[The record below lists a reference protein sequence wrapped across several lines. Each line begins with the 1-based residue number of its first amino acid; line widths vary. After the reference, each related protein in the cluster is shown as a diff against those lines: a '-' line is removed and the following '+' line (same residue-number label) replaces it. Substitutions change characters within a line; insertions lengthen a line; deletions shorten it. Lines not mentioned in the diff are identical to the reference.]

1 VELRLLQQ
9 QLGISTIIVTHD
21 QREAM
26 TMSDLVVVMNAGR
39 IEQVGPP
46 LEVYRRPGS
55 PFVAGFIGRTNLLVG
70 EGAGDGSIAVAGH
83 PFDVA
88 GGADASGAV
97 TVSVRPEAAQL
108 VADGMPD
115 RNALP
120 GTVVFVRDLGE
131 LFECFVD
138 CGVGE
143 HVIVAGSPRDWV
155 PVQQGAEVAVLFPAE
170 ACVVVTS

>member
-1 VELRLLQQ
+1 
-9 QLGISTIIVTHD
+9 
-21 QREAM
+21 
-26 TMSDLVVVMNAGR
+26 MSDLVVVMNAGT

-55 PFVAGFIGRTNLLVG
+55 PFVAGFIGRTNLLRG
-70 EGAGDGSIAVAGH
+70 EAAGDGTVAVAGR
-83 PFDVA
+83 PFEVS
-88 GGADASGAV
+88 GGTDRIGEV
-97 TVSVRPEAAQL
+97 MISVRPEGAQL
-108 VADGMPD
+108 AVDGLPD

-138 CGVGE
+138 CGLDE

-155 PVQQGAEVAVLFPAE
+155 PVEQGAEVAVRFPAE
-170 ACVVVTS
+170 SCVVVER

>member
-1 VELRLLQQ
+1 
-9 QLGISTIIVTHD
+9 
-21 QREAM
+21 
-26 TMSDLVVVMNAGR
+26 
-39 IEQVGPP
+39 
-46 LEVYRRPGS
+46 
-55 PFVAGFIGRTNLLVG
+55 
-70 EGAGDGSIAVAGH
+70 
-83 PFDVA
+83 
-88 GGADASGAV
+88 
-97 TVSVRPEAAQL
+97 VSVRPEAAQL
-108 VADGMPD
+108 VAEGMPE

-155 PVQQGAEVAVLFPAE
+155 PVRQGAEVAVRFPAD